1 MKIKIC
7 GMKNPENIVEAAAL
21 LPDFMG
27 FIFWKP
33 SPRFFSGNLPEL
45 PKSIQKVGVFV
56 DAKFTEIINKVQQY
70 KLDFIQLHGNES
82 PDFCE
87 SLQKENLKIIKAFS
101 VGIAFDFTI
110 LKAYE
115 SVVDYFLF
123 DTKGDAPGGNGQS
136 FEWGILDNYNSPKP
150 IFLSG
155 GIGLE
160 SIENLQKLNIP
171 IFAVDVNSK
180 FETSP
185 GQKNIPFLQQFKNQL
200 P

>member
-56 DAKFTEIINKVQQY
+56 DAEFTEIINKVQQY

-136 FEWGILDNYNSPKP
+136 FEWGILDIYNSPKP

>member
-56 DAKFTEIINKVQQY
+56 DAEFTEIINKVQQY

>member
-1 MKIKIC
+1 MKLKIC
-7 GMKNPENIVEAAAL
+7 GMKNSENIVEAAKL
-21 LPDFMG
+21 HPEFMG

-45 PKSIQKVGVFV
+45 PKSIKKVGVFV
-56 DAKFTEIINKVQQY
+56 DAEISEIINKVEQY
-70 KLDFIQLHGNES
+70 KLDFIQLHGNET

-87 SLQKENLKIIKAFS
+87 SLQKENLKIIKSFS
-101 VGIAFDFTI
+101 VGIPFDFTV

-136 FEWGILDNYNSPKP
+136 FSWGILENYNSQKP

-180 FETSP
+180 FEIAP
-185 GQKNIPFLQQFKNQL
+185 GQKIISLLQQFKNAL
-200 P
+200 L

>member
-1 MKIKIC
+1 MKLKIC
-7 GMKNPENIVEAAAL
+7 GMKNSENIVEATAL

-33 SPRFFSGNLPEL
+33 SPRFFIGNLPEL

-56 DAKFTEIINKVQQY
+56 DAGFTEIVNKVLQY
-70 KLDFIQLHGNES
+70 KLDFIQLHGNET

-87 SLQKENLKIIKAFS
+87 SLQKENLKIIKTFS

-110 LKAYE
+110 LEAYE
-115 SVVDYFLF
+115 PVVNYFLF

-136 FEWGILDNYNSPKP
+136 FNWGILENYNSQKP

-155 GIGLE
+155 GIRLE
-160 SIENLQKLNIP
+160 SIANLQKLNIP

-185 GQKNIPFLQQFKNQL
+185 GQKNISLLQQFKNQL